1 MKLLKIIFVIIVL
14 LITMITS
21 NRYKNKHK
29 LKYKLKNK
37 DRPKKH
43 KTRLITPG
51 LDYEDEAMSD
61 RVRDENGKYIKE
73 QEEPE
78 KSYEEKEEALNTG
91 AYHLNAINYPEK
103 VTVYY
108 IGDLIDNAY
117 SKEFCGGPHVKN
129 TSEIG
134 QIEIYKQESVSD
146 GVRRICLQIKK

>member
-1 MKLLKIIFVIIVL
+1 MEKIINEK
-14 LITMITS
+14 ITE
-21 NRYKNKHK
+21 
-29 LKYKLKNK
+29 
-37 DRPKKH
+37 
-43 KTRLITPG
+43 G
-51 LDYEDEAMSD
+51 LNVNSIEL
-61 RVRDENGKYIKE
+61 
-73 QEEPE
+73 
-78 KSYEEKEEALNTG
+78 EKEEALNTG